1 MEGGEGCSD
10 PLLLSGFW
18 VGNLGWGRKQ
28 NNTTQK
34 QNNRHLCSA
43 WENVAKNKNTG
54 NRRACSNAQ
63 KVTSLCVWKSKHLT
77 VKQTDVQAWV
87 FPLRSFDFVQKK
99 RGDFVA
105 NGRSVGRGKRE
116 QGLFIFQVPGEWV
129 KGQEAS
135 EGRRENGCNA
145 RVYKKS
151 KQTDTERR
159 EGGICHKKLQYPSTI
174 LVIFAAI
181 FTFPVMIFQPRFL
194 NFRYP
199 SPSPSL
205 CWHSG
210 NVQKA
215 FFFPFPWRVDFL
227 FSSIITHW
235 RRVYLPVNQAGG
247 ESFPPLGKR
256 RRLVSKGEPSSW
268 KDTFLQNNKNYVAF
282 H

>member
-1 MEGGEGCSD
+1 MCRRGFSPSGPLISYKKSEGI
-10 PLLLSGFW
+10 LW
-18 VGNLGWGRKQ
+18 QTVGRSAREKENRDYSFFKFRENEWKGRK
-28 NNTTQK
+28 
-34 QNNRHLCSA
+34 
-43 WENVAKNKNTG
+43 
-54 NRRACSNAQ
+54 RAR
-63 KVTSLCVWKSKHLT
+63 
-77 VKQTDVQAWV
+77 D
-87 FPLRSFDFVQKK
+87 
-99 RGDFVA
+99 G
-105 NGRSVGRGKRE
+105 GKMDAM
-116 QGLFIFQVPGEWV
+116 QG
-129 KGQEAS
+129 
-135 EGRRENGCNA
+135 
-145 RVYKKS
+145 YKKS
-151 KQTDTERR
+151 KQTGTERR

-256 RRLVSKGEPSSW
+256 RRLVSKGETSSW
-268 KDTFLQNNKNYVAF
+268 KDPFLQNNKNYVAF

>member
-1 MEGGEGCSD
+1 MCSRGFSPSG
-10 PLLLSGFW
+10 PLISYKKARGFC
-18 VGNLGWGRKQ
+18 GK
-28 NNTTQK
+28 
-34 QNNRHLCSA
+34 
-43 WENVAKNKNTG
+43 
-54 NRRACSNAQ
+54 
-63 KVTSLCVWKSKHLT
+63 
-77 VKQTDVQAWV
+77 
-87 FPLRSFDFVQKK
+87 
-99 RGDFVA
+99 
-105 NGRSVGRGKRE
+105 RSVGRPGKKRIGTIHFSSSGRMSE
-116 QGLFIFQVPGEWV
+116 RAGSERGTEGKWMQC
-129 KGQEAS
+129 KGTKSQNKLVQKEEREAS
-135 EGRRENGCNA
+135 A
-145 RVYKKS
+145 
-151 KQTDTERR
+151 T
-159 EGGICHKKLQYPSTI
+159 KKLQYPSTI

-181 FTFPVMIFQPRFL
+181 FTFPAMIFQPRFL

-256 RRLVSKGEPSSW
+256 RRLVSKGETSSW
-268 KDTFLQNNKNYVAF
+268 KDPFLQNNKNYVAF